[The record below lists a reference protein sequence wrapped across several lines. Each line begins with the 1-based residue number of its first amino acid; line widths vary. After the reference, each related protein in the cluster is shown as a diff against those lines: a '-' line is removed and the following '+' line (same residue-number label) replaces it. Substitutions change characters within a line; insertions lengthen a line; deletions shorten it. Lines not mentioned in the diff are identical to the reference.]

1 MNPRNIYLSSLLA
14 IFVASTANVSAA
26 ADYPSKARSIT
37 VAKAKT
43 PDEKA
48 VLYTVEKVYKFSAR
62 EYICVWGAKK
72 LPGDF
77 VKKFS
82 PYFSN
87 EIVENFFR
95 DHKACGVVGAARY
108 GFLPLDDPDN
118 WSDRQ
123 YDLVRIGSPEILN
136 DKATVEVRFWTSLD
150 QKINPLDQSHGGTI
164 VYLTRIDKK
173 WKVSNFEGYHWLG
186 ANGFDSLIEN
196 YPSVAN
202 PKWGDMDYRKSLK
215 NPQPFE

>member
-1 MNPRNIYLSSLLA
+1 MKLNFYFIFSCAVFIGLA
-14 IFVASTANVSAA
+14 ANLAA
-26 ADYPSKARSIT
+26 AVDHPSMARKIT

-43 PDEKA
+43 PDEMA
-48 VLYTVEKVYKFSAR
+48 ILQTVEKLYKFSSR

-72 LPGDF
+72 LAGNF

-82 PYFSN
+82 PYFSD
-87 EIVENFFR
+87 EIIAKFFR
-95 DHKACGVVGAARY
+95 GHEACDVVGAARY

-123 YDLVRIGSPEILN
+123 YDLVRIESPEIFN
-136 DKATVEVRFWTSLD
+136 DKATVEVRFWTYLD
-150 QKINPLDQSHGGTI
+150 KKTNPIDQTHGGTI
-164 VYLTRIDKK
+164 AYLTRIDNK
-173 WKVSNFEGYHWLG
+173 WKVSNLEGYHWLG
-186 ANGFDSLIEN
+186 ANGFYSLIDN
-196 YPSVAN
+196 YPSVSN